1 MGPWSILLWW
11 LVVLVARLL
20 KTISNLTVG
29 AYEGILATRDSLEDI
44 VAKVLHEHLLLAFH
58 ILDDN
63 VRNVCVSVLM
73 EGVLILH
80 NT

>member
-29 AYEGILATRDSLEDI
+29 AYEGILATRDSLEDV
-44 VAKVLHEHLLLAFH
+44 VAKVLHEHLFFALH
-58 ILDDN
+58 VLDDD
-63 VRNVCVSVLM
+63 VRDVVIRVLF
-73 EGVLILH
+73 EGVLVLH
-80 NT
+80 NI

>member
-1 MGPWSILLWW
+1 M
-11 LVVLVARLL
+11 RLL
-20 KTISNLTVG
+20 KTFPYLTIG
-29 AYEGILATRDSLEDI
+29 CDEGILTARYSLEDV

>member
-1 MGPWSILLWW
+1 MTIGCDEG
-11 LVVLVARLL
+11 VLTARY
-20 KTISNLTVG
+20 SF
-29 AYEGILATRDSLEDI
+29 EDV

-63 VRNVCVSVLM
+63 VRNVCVRVLM